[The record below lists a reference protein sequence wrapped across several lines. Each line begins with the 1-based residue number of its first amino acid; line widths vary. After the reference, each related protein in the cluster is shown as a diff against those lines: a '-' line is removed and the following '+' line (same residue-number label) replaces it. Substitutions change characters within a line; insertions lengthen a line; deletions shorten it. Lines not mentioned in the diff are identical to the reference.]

1 MMKVKKAKPKDNI
14 VSAAKPM
21 PDVHTKVDDGSIS
34 FRGPGLNVKS
44 TKSYKKG
51 K

>member
-21 PDVHTKVDDGSIS
+21 PSVTAPVDDTAGGMH
-34 FRGPGLNVKS
+34 GPGLNVKAG
-44 TKSYKKG
+44 KSYKKG